1 MYLPAE
7 RSDSLTQGHILDSC
21 PILGFEVSS
30 PDSQPVSTEER
41 ARVMVLSQAC
51 DLAQGKT
58 ERVLVAVV
66 LSAKEMVE
74 RGILKTGFI
83 RDNVRRGLVFG
94 WYFLPASEPPISF
107 QESVID
113 LRDLHTLDRGYLQRM
128 LEDGKGV
135 CRLGTPYREHLNQH
149 FAVTYMRIGLPEP
162 YSTEA

>member
-7 RSDSLTQGHILDSC
+7 RSDALTQGHILDAC
-21 PILGFEVSS
+21 PILGFEVSTT
-30 PDSQPVSTEER
+30 DSRPVSTEER

-58 ERVLVAVV
+58 DRVLVAVV
-66 LSAKEMVE
+66 HSAREMVE
-74 RGILKTGFI
+74 RGILKAAFI
-83 RDNVRRGLVFG
+83 RDNIRRGLVFG
-94 WYFLPASEPPISF
+94 WYFLPASEPTIPF

-135 CRLGTPYREHLNQH
+135 CRLATPYREHLNQH

-162 YSTEA
+162 YATEA